1 MNTQQQPKFLM
12 IAGGVI
18 SGVGKGIATASIAK
32 IFQEYGYKVTIIK
45 IDPYLNYDAG
55 TLRPTEHGEVW
66 VTYDGGEIDQDLGT
80 YERFLNSAIP
90 KQNNI
95 TSGQVYKAVIDN
107 ERQGKYLGQT
117 VQFIPHIIQEVVD
130 RIIAAAKG
138 FDIALV
144 EIGGTVGDYENVPF
158 LFALK
163 WLERTYGVG
172 SVLYA
177 LVTYLPVPSH
187 IHEMKTK
194 PTQQA
199 VRMLAEQGILPDF
212 IICRAEV
219 PVDDMRKKKIEECVH
234 IPLEHLIASPNVQ
247 VVYEI
252 PLIFERQNVGLLF
265 LKAFGLPVK
274 KQPDWA
280 AWQKRVDTLIK
291 KKTVLKIGVVGKY
304 LDIGDF
310 SLTDSYL
317 SIHHALLHAAAENEV
332 SIEIV
337 WLNAQDFESAD
348 AAPWHILQE
357 VAGVIVPGG
366 FGTAG
371 VEGKIAVIEYV
382 RAHNIPF
389 LGLCYGLQLAVV
401 AFARYQC
408 NMKEAH
414 TTEVDQ
420 HTPFPVVTLL
430 DSQKNDMAQGRY
442 GATMRLGDYAAYI
455 EPDSLTYRLYKNAD
469 RVAFKNN
476 KSIIVER
483 HRHRYEVNPEYIKTL
498 EDAGL
503 SLVGHSFDANGT
515 MLIENIELKTHPFFV
530 ATQAHPEF
538 TSRFGD
544 PNPLFYGFV
553 QAMKRADISNH

>member
-1 MNTQQQPKFLM
+1 MQQPKFLM

-18 SGVGKGIATASIAK
+18 SGVGKGVATASIAK
-32 IFQEYGYKVTIIK
+32 IFQEYGYKVTVIK

-66 VTYDGGEIDQDLGT
+66 VTHDGGEIDQDLGT
-80 YERFLNSAIP
+80 YERFLNITIP
-90 KQNNI
+90 KHNNI
-95 TSGQVYKAVIDN
+95 TSGQIYKTVIEN

-130 RIIAAAKG
+130 RIVAATKG
-138 FDIALV
+138 SDIALI

-163 WLERTYGVG
+163 WLERLYGVG

-212 IICRAEV
+212 IICRAEM
-219 PVDDMRKKKIEECVH
+219 PIDGMRKKKIEECVH
-234 IPLEHLIASPNVQ
+234 IPLEHIIAAPNVKS
-247 VVYEI
+247 VYEMPI
-252 PLIFERQNVGLLF
+252 IFEKQNVGSLF
-265 LKAFGLPVK
+265 LKAFGLPIK
-274 KQPDWA
+274 KQPDWTT
-280 AWQKRVDTLIK
+280 WQRRVNTLLQK
-291 KKTVLKIGVVGKY
+291 KSVLKIGVVGKY
-304 LDIGDF
+304 LDIGNF

-317 SIHHALLHAAAENEV
+317 SIHHALLHAAAESGI
-332 SIEIV
+332 SIEII
-337 WLNAQDFESAD
+337 WLNAHDFESNN
-348 AAPWHILQE
+348 APWHIVQQ
-357 VAGVIVPGG
+357 VAGIIVPGG
-366 FGTAG
+366 FGAAG
-371 VEGKIAVIEYV
+371 IEGKIAVIEYV
-382 RAHNIPF
+382 RKHNIPF

-408 NMKEAH
+408 NLKDAH
-414 TTEVDQ
+414 TTEIDPQ
-420 HTPFPVVTLL
+420 TPFPVVTLL
-430 DSQKNDMAQGRY
+430 DSQQNAVAQGRY
-442 GATMRLGDYAAYI
+442 GATMRLGDYSAFI
-455 EPDSLTYRLYKNAD
+455 DQDSLTYRLYKTGD
-469 RVAFKNN
+469 RIVVQNDKCTV
-476 KSIIVER
+476 VER
-483 HRHRYEVNPEYIKTL
+483 HRHRYEVNPAYINTL
-498 EDAGL
+498 QKAGL
-503 SLVGHSFDANGT
+503 ALVGHSFDKNGT
-515 MLIENIELKTHPFFV
+515 ILIENIELKTHPFFI

-553 QAMKRADISNH
+553 QAMVQMPAIDR

>member
-1 MNTQQQPKFLM
+1 MKTQQQPKFLM

-18 SGVGKGIATASIAK
+18 SGVGKGVATASIAK
-32 IFQEYGYKVTIIK
+32 IFQEYGYKVTVIK
-45 IDPYLNYDAG
+45 VDPYLNYDAG

-80 YERFLNSAIP
+80 YERFLNISIP
-90 KQNNI
+90 KHNNI
-95 TSGQVYKAVIDN
+95 TSGQIYKTVIDN

-130 RIIAAAKG
+130 RIVFAAKG

-163 WLERTYGVG
+163 WLERAYGVG

-212 IICRAEV
+212 IICRAEL

-247 VVYEI
+247 SVYEI
-252 PLIFERQNVGLLF
+252 PLIFESQNVGLLL
-265 LKAFGLPVK
+265 LKAFGLPAK
-274 KQPDWA
+274 KKPDWT
-280 AWQKRVDTLIK
+280 AWQKRVDILTK
-291 KKTVLKIGVVGKY
+291 KKIVLKVGVIGKY

-317 SIHHALLHAAAENEV
+317 SINHALLHAAAENEV
-332 SIEIV
+332 SIEVI
-337 WLNAQDFESAD
+337 WLNAQDFELAN
-348 AAPWHILQE
+348 APWHILKE
-357 VAGVIVPGG
+357 LAGVIVPGG

-382 RAHNIPF
+382 RKQKIPF

-408 NMKEAH
+408 NMQGAH

-420 HTPFPVVTLL
+420 QTPFPVVTLL
-430 DSQKNDMAQGRY
+430 DSQKDDIAQGRY
-442 GATMRLGDYAAYI
+442 GATMRLGDYSAYI
-455 EPDSLTYRLYKNAD
+455 ESNSLTYNLYKAAHRLTIKD
-469 RVAFKNN
+469 N

-483 HRHRYEVNPEYIKTL
+483 HRHRYEVNPEYIEILQK
-498 EDAGL
+498 AGL
-503 SLVGHSFDANGT
+503 DLVGYSFDKNGT
-515 MLIENIELKTHPFFV
+515 MLIENIELKTHPFFL

-544 PNPLFYGFV
+544 PNPLFYGFL
-553 QAMKRADISNH
+553 QAMKQVYSINN